1 MPFAALL
8 IFAAL
13 ILALAG
19 LARAAVE
26 QSGDLRVSVSTRI
39 SPYRLPR
46 SGTAP
51 ISAHIAG
58 HVFSTTGGVPPQL
71 TDLDILV
78 NRHGH
83 FATSGVPTCT
93 LSELQPGTNE
103 QALQRCGSSLVG
115 SGHFWASVVFSEN
128 RPYNTTGRLM
138 IFAGTTRIC
147 SAPSAEGADAGTG
160 VPPQTSSSISSSS
173 PFTGRVWPSSSRTQ
187 GGRGGERAPARDP
200 NPSDRGQRDA
210 QCHTRPVIFA
220 HIYTTQPFP
229 TSFVVTFA
237 VRQISKGPWGTEL
250 QGSLPSAL
258 GDWGFVDRIKLNLG
272 RTFKLAGGA
281 EQGYLEA
288 GCPAP
293 SGTDTVVF
301 PLARANLAFADG
313 EALSTTIS
321 RPCGVAKE

>member
-1 MPFAALL
+1 VRRVPLAGLLILAALL
-8 IFAAL
+8 LSATAF
-13 ILALAG
+13 
-19 LARAAVE
+19 AAVE
-26 QSGDLRVSVSTRI
+26 QSGTLRVAVSTRI

-46 SGTAP
+46 TGAAP
-51 ISAHIAG
+51 ITAHIAG

-83 FATSGVPTCT
+83 FATSGIPACT

-103 QALQRCGSSLVG
+103 RALRECGPSLVG

-138 IFAGTTRIC
+138 IFAGMGC
-147 SAPSAEGADAGTG
+147 SSEPAQSRPNPVGAILRK
-160 VPPQTSSSISSSS
+160 ISSSLFS
-173 PFTGRVWPSSSRTQ
+173 GRDRPSRSRTQ
-187 GGRGGERAPARDP
+187 EGRQGERALARDP
-200 NPSDRGQRDA
+200 QAAARGRRDA
-210 QCHTRPVIFA
+210 KCRPRPEIFA

-237 VRQISKGPWGTEL
+237 VSKISKGPWGTEL

-272 RTFKLAGGA
+272 RTFKLAGGT
-281 EQGYLEA
+281 EVGYVEA

-293 SGTDTVVF
+293 AGTDTAVF
-301 PLARANLAFADG
+301 PLARANLGFADG
-313 EALSTTIS
+313 ESLSTTIS
-321 RPCGVAKE
+321 KPCGVAKE